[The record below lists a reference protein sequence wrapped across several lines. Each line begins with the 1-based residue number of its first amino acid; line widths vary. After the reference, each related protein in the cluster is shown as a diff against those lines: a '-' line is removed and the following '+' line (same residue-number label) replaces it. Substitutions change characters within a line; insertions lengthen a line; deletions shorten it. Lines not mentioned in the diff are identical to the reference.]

1 MTYRARK
8 KRRIRGACFLAA
20 ALLLAVSVVSIDSRL
35 RPLVQSYGQMSAR
48 RSAMLAVHS
57 GVERVLSQSE
67 ATYRDLVHVER
78 DSEGRVLS
86 AETEVTAIN
95 RLKAAVSNA
104 VTEELTAREKQTVHL
119 PLGNLLGGSFF
130 TGRGPFLPIT
140 VHTGGTVITTLTD
153 EFTEAGINQTKH
165 GLYLDMTVMMTAA
178 WPMERVSIELETR
191 FLVCETVLVGEVP
204 QTVMQVDFG
213 DGLNKIFGSTD

>member
-1 MTYRARK
+1 MTYRVRK
-8 KRRIRGACFLAA
+8 KRRIRGACFFAA
-20 ALLLAVSVVSIDSRL
+20 ALLLVISVVSIDGRL
-35 RPLVQSYGQMSAR
+35 RPLVQSYGEMSAR

-78 DSEGRVLS
+78 DGEGRVLS
-86 AETEVTAIN
+86 AETDVTAIN

-104 VTEELTAREKQTVHL
+104 VTEELTAREMQTVRL

-178 WPMERVSIELETR
+178 LPLERVSIELKTR

-204 QTVMQVDFG
+204 QTVMQVDLG
-213 DGLNKIFGSTD
+213 SSLNKIFGSDD